1 MAVRTHSFLTA
12 CVLILVAQPILAT
25 VPNDVVSS
33 LQQESA
39 LCVVLDVGDGTTAV
53 QLSAGGK
60 HLVHGLCATDASLSA
75 SRARIE
81 KADLLGVVT
90 VERRVGKKLSYAD
103 HLVNLVVVH
112 DWTAFGDTATLQEI
126 VRVLQ
131 PGGVAWLGNVPANET
146 PDVIKE
152 LGGAVSSAK
161 LSNGWLRVTKQRPEG
176 FDTWTHTRHDAS
188 YNPVSRDTVAGV
200 PSGIRWVAG
209 PNWPTGYRKSSV
221 HAVAATEKRLVYVFE
236 DEVETPEGTRRVNSL
251 ISRDA
256 FNGMRQWRRQADSDE
271 LVAVGRD
278 VFTVVGRELVR
289 IDADTGHV
297 ALKFSGLASPKKFIH
312 VDGKLIVQHEGGL
325 SAVDPGTGTVAWTHK
340 AVPVSFLAGDGRL
353 FLQVSRERTAIECL
367 DIKTGK
373 PVWST
378 PIKGGSRISGSL
390 ILLDS
395 TALVC
400 AASKG
405 NFALSAKDGSQLW
418 EYSYKLIGHGGSYS
432 KVLAMND
439 LVWIHT
445 ADSQDSKQYAWEG
458 LDPLTGKVQKRIVQ
472 PKEFGM
478 KHRCSY
484 DVATD
489 RYFMCGSM
497 DFADLASGQY
507 KHFSAGRNSCRSAGL
522 IPANGMIYTFPHAC
536 GCYPM
541 LRGFLGFEC
550 VDHAGGSPAKAVSA
564 EERLQAGPAYDLP
577 LGIPQ
582 LSSGDWPMY
591 RLDANRRGSTAA
603 PGPARLDRLWTS
615 DVSAD
620 HGKTLGEDWTF
631 KNGGSV
637 SAPVVAGGLAFVAAT
652 DEHRLFAYDAAT
664 GEIRWTFTAGGRLD
678 CPPTIHE
685 GMCLFGSRDGHIYCV
700 RAADGELAWRFLAAP
715 VDRRVPAYGQ
725 LESPWPV
732 VGGVL
737 VYDGLAYCV
746 AGRHTGADGGLFVSA
761 VQPQTGK
768 LVWSGQVEDFDGV
781 ADILTGGNGTVQ
793 MASWTVNA
801 KTGGKPASSDQRL
814 RGGRLGLLN
823 AEWYLRPIAMR
834 KNLQQW
840 TVGDRPRGQML
851 SFNAESTC
859 GYLACS
865 NVSGGDGVMSGNAV
879 LFGSG
884 PTDSAKWKL
893 NMSLHTRVYA
903 MAMAV
908 DRLYVAGKFFDGEAD
923 KQGHFAARIYS
934 VAGGKLL
941 DEFQLTGQPVH
952 DGLAV
957 ARERVYIGLDN
968 GQLVCLGAGQRAT
981 Q

>member
-1 MAVRTHSFLTA
+1 MALR
-12 CVLILVAQPILAT
+12 ILLLMTGLGGMVAVSTSRAA
-25 VPNDVVSS
+25 VPKDAIAS
-33 LQQESA
+33 LNQTSA
-39 LCVVLDVGDGTTAV
+39 LCVVVDVQDGTSAV
-53 QLSAGGK
+53 RLSAGGK
-60 HLVHGLCATDASLSA
+60 HLVHGLCETDEALSA
-75 SRARIE
+75 ARSRIE

-90 VERRVGKKLSYAD
+90 VERRVGRKLAYAD
-103 HLVNLVVVH
+103 HLVNLVLVH
-112 DWTAFGDTATLQEI
+112 DWTAHGDPSTLNEI

-131 PGGVAWLGNVPANET
+131 PGGVAWLGNFPASET
-146 PDVIKE
+146 EKLVKGHE
-152 LGGAVSSAK
+152 KVVSK
-161 LSNGWLRVTKQRPEG
+161 TDLSNGWLRLTKRRPAG

-188 YNPVSRDTVAGV
+188 YNPVSKDKIAGV

-236 DEVETPEGTRRVNSL
+236 DEIETPKGTQRVNSL
-251 ISRDA
+251 IARDA

-271 LVAVGRD
+271 LVAVGQD
-278 VFTVVGRELVR
+278 VFTIVGRELVR
-289 IDADTGHV
+289 IDANTGKV
-297 ALKFSGLASPKKFIH
+297 ALKYDGLDLPKRFIH
-312 VDGKLIVQHEGGL
+312 VGGKLIVHHGGGL
-325 SAVDPGTGTVAWTHK
+325 SAVDSESGKMLWSRA
-340 AVPVSFLAGDGRL
+340 AVPVSFLAGSHHV
-353 FLQVSRERTAIECL
+353 FLQVSRERTVIECL
-367 DIKTGK
+367 DIETGK
-373 PVWST
+373 PVWTT

-390 ILLDS
+390 ILLDGN
-395 TALVC
+395 ALVC

-405 NFALSAKDGSQLW
+405 NFALSVKDGSQLW
-418 EYSYKLIGHGGSYS
+418 QYSYKLIGHGGSYS

-445 ADSQDSKQYAWEG
+445 ADSQDTKQYAWEG
-458 LDPLTGKVQKRIVQ
+458 LDPLSGKVKKRILQ

-484 DVATD
+484 DVATG

-497 DFADLASGQY
+497 DFADLVSGQY

-550 VDHAGGSPAKAVSA
+550 ADDSGVSSVRPVA
-564 EERLQAGPAYDLP
+564 SSERLQTGLAYNTP
-577 LGIPQ
+577 VGNRAASP
-582 LSSGDWPMY
+582 GDWPMY
-591 RLDANRRGSTAA
+591 RLDASRRGSTGS
-603 PGPARLDRLWTS
+603 PGPTKLDQLWS
-615 DVSAD
+615 AIVAANVSAD
-620 HGKTLGEDWTF
+620 HRHTLGADWVF

-637 SAPVVAGGLAFVAAT
+637 SAPVVANGLAFVAAT
-652 DEHRLFAYDAAT
+652 DEHRLFACDAKT
-664 GEIRWTFTAGGRLD
+664 GDVRWTFTTGGRLD
-678 CPPTIHE
+678 CPPTIHD
-685 GMCLFGSRDGHIYCV
+685 GLCLFGSRDGYVYCL
-700 RAADGELAWRFLAAP
+700 RELDGELVWRFLAAP

-746 AGRHTGADGGLFVSA
+746 AGRHSGADGGLFVSA
-761 VQPQTGK
+761 IQPRSGK
-768 LVWSGQVEDFDGV
+768 LVWNGQVDDFDGV

-793 MASWTVNA
+793 MASWSAVA
-801 KTGGKPASSDQRL
+801 KTGGKPDSIDRRL

-851 SFNAESTC
+851 SFNDDSTC

-865 NVSGGDGVMSGNAV
+865 RVSGGDGVMSGNAV

-884 PTDSAKWKL
+884 PTKSAQWKL

-903 MAMAV
+903 MAMAAN
-908 DRLYVAGKFFDGEAD
+908 RLYVAGRFFEGDAD
-923 KQGHFAARIYS
+923 QKGRFAARIYS
-934 VAGGKLL
+934 VDDGKLL
-941 DEFQLTGQPVH
+941 DEFKLSGQPVH

-957 ARERVYIGLDN
+957 AQARVYIGLDN
-968 GQLVCLGAGQRAT
+968 GKLVCLGSE
-981 Q
+981 